1 MNRILTLTLCLLLC
15 AAAPALALDEAEAKA
30 KLGEEDATCAAYYD
44 VIANCLEATRPL
56 DKDLAERYRSISR
69 KLAGQAR
76 ELGEENDRAVED
88 AEAGMAREI
97 RQDCNALAPIKDRY
111 KEICRGLVEKPK
123 ARMNYW
129 LERRN

>member
-56 DKDLAERYRSISR
+56 DKDLAGRYRQMSQR
-69 KLAGQAR
+69 LAR
-76 ELGEENDRAVED
+76 EAEELRGAPSEGAVLA
-88 AEAGMAREI
+88 AEETMIREI
-97 RQDCNALAPIKDRY
+97 RQDCSALTPLKERY
-111 KEICRGLVEKPK
+111 KELCKAVVEKK
-123 ARMNYW
+123 SARLQYW
-129 LERRN
+129 LSR